1 VTDRRAFLVVPEIP
15 TPARSGNAWRDVQQL
30 TVLGRLGFSVHVIA
44 ARRRWDLSDD
54 EEAAG
59 AGRLDG
65 GVTYLTE
72 ARAEP
77 REALAARVMR
87 KAGYLVGAGR
97 HPFGWW
103 LPGTLAE
110 TLGRLARHAQPLDV
124 ALIRSIFIHEIPV
137 LRQVWPG
144 RIVVDCH
151 DSDVHL
157 AGELLTTV
165 RGAARLG
172 PWANLLGVRRVVA
185 RYLPLADE
193 VWAASAEDAARL
205 GGQARGARLLVVPSG
220 MDERQAA
227 TAAEP
232 GIDGTALLV
241 ANFGYGPNARG
252 ADWLLRSV
260 WPAVRQRLGTATLRL
275 VGARMPKALARV
287 AAATPG
293 VNVAG
298 PVAQLAPLLRDAAVV
313 VAPLLEGA
321 GTRVKI
327 VEAWSQGK
335 AVVTTAKG
343 VEGLPWNDGAVAVAD
358 GAEAFAT
365 RLIDL
370 MRDAERRRSMGGTA
384 LTLFRQRLT
393 WEVARRTV
401 AAGSI
406 VASTDR
412 KVERWRVAT

>member
-1 VTDRRAFLVVPEIP
+1 MTDRRAFLVVPEIP
-15 TPARSGNAWRDVQQL
+15 TPPRSGSAWRDLQQL
-30 TVLGRLGFSVHVIA
+30 TVLGRLGFSVHVVA
-44 ARRRWDLSDD
+44 ARRRWDLRDD

-59 AGRLDG
+59 VRLLEG
-65 GVTYLTE
+65 GVTYLSE

-77 REALAARVMR
+77 RETLTTKVIR
-87 KAGYLVGAGR
+87 KAGYLVGAGG

-103 LPGTLAE
+103 MPGTLVE
-110 TLGRLARHAQPLDV
+110 TLRGLAPHAQSFDV
-124 ALIRSIFIHEIPV
+124 ALIRSIFMHEIPR

-157 AGELLTTV
+157 AGELLGTV
-165 RGAARLG
+165 RGLSRLG
-172 PWANLLGVRRVVA
+172 PWANLHGVRRVVE

-193 VWAASAEDAARL
+193 VWAASAEDAFRL

-227 TAAEP
+227 ASPSPGVDCTAM
-232 GIDGTALLV
+232 LV

-252 ADWLLRSV
+252 AEWLLRSV
-260 WPAVRQRLGTATLRL
+260 WRAVRERVPAATLWL
-275 VGARMPKALARV
+275 VGARMPKALERL
-287 AAATPG
+287 AAATAG
-293 VNVAG
+293 VDALG
-298 PVAQLAPLLRDAAVV
+298 HLAAVTPLLREIGVV
-313 VAPLLEGA
+313 VAPLLEGG

-335 AVVTTAKG
+335 AVVATAKA
-343 VEGLPWNDGAVAVAD
+343 VEGLPWSEGAVAVVD
-358 GAEAFAT
+358 GAPAFAGRVAELLT
-365 RLIDL
+365 
-370 MRDAERRRSMGGTA
+370 DAERRRTMGAGA

-393 WEVARRTV
+393 WEGARRAV

-406 VASTDR
+406 VASTNLES
-412 KVERWRVAT
+412 ERWRVAT